1 MKYYEVQIHLK
12 DDLGNILEDTKIYCQ
27 IMELSVTSYSKI
39 QKIAAVVNDLPFP
52 IEFPIGVSAD
62 Q

>member
-1 MKYYEVQIHLK
+1 MKYFEI
-12 DDLGNILEDTKIYCQ
+12 KIYLREPDGNRYNSDE
-27 IMELSVTSYSKI
+27 IYSQRIEVSAPNHAKI

>member
-1 MKYYEVQIHLK
+1 MKYFEVQIHLK
-12 DDLGNILEDTKIYCQ
+12 DDTGNVLEDTRIYCQ
-27 IMELSVTSYSKI
+27 RMEISAPNHSKI